1 MEFFIA
7 VTSLLTVAAAYLLYQ
22 FHSRAFV
29 SDGSA
34 DGTEDIESAPESLK
48 AA

>member
-1 MEFFIA
+1 MQFFIA
-7 VTSLLTVAAAYLLYQ
+7 VTSLLAVAAAFLLYQ

-29 SDGSA
+29 SDA
-34 DGTEDIESAPESLK
+34 APGTATDAESTPESLK